1 MKLGIYIDDESKRL
15 VDLKTG
21 EILAEDS
28 YMIQRVLQKY
38 ENKYTLEII

>member
-15 VDLKTG
+15 VDLRTG

-28 YMIQRVLQKY
+28 YMIQQMLQKY
-38 ENKYTLEII
+38 ENQYTLEIM

>member
-1 MKLGIYIDDESKRL
+1 MKLGLYIDDESKKL
-15 VDLKTG
+15 IDLKTG

-28 YMIQRVLQKY
+28 YMIQQVLQKH